1 MRPIILANLLFKS
14 EGCNSLAKKNF
25 YSKHYSRAI
34 IHSMY
39 WSKPHRWDYITIKAY
54 KYYSLEIWK
63 IDSETGFSIIICP
76 MIFFGFTRLKL
87 KAVIICFCKASQ
99 FTFWFWRKIV
109 SIALASTVNELL
121 AFNGRF
127 IKIPLT
133 SSFATISNFQGQKT
147 GISVSIIVFNFHFWQ
162 IAVESVLFGHSWNNK
177 GI

>member
-1 MRPIILANLLFKS
+1 MENLYHTSKSILQEWRLQFISQKM
-14 EGCNSLAKKNF
+14 F
-25 YSKHYSRAI
+25 YLKHYSRAI

-76 MIFFGFTRLKL
+76 MIFFGFTRIKL
-87 KAVIICFCKASQ
+87 KVVIICFCKASQ
-99 FTFWFWRKIV
+99 FTLGFWRKIV
-109 SIALASTVNELL
+109 SITLASTVNKLL

-133 SSFATISNFQGQKT
+133 SSFATVSNFQRQKT
-147 GISVSIIVFNFHFWQ
+147 GIFVSIVVFNFHFWQ
-162 IAVESVLFGHSWNNK
+162 IAVESALLGSS
-177 GI
+177 